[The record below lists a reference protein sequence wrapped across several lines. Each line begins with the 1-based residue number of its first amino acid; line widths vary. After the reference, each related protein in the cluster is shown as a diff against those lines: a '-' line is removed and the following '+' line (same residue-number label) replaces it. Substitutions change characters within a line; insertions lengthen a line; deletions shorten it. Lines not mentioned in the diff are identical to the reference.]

1 MIVTKHSHLSLYPL
15 KIRKDSKNFI
25 VEDIHSGDFFEMP
38 AVCIDA
44 INMINEGLPL
54 YHIEE
59 VLQRNYPNEQVEIVS
74 FVEDLLELGLVR
86 SIDGEA
92 ISRRT
97 MSDKQNGGLG
107 WISPKVGRTFFNRYS
122 SFLYFLIILSI
133 ILLFVFKPGLF
144 PAYEDIFLFDL
155 MISNLVV
162 FLALSFFLVV
172 VHEFGHVLAVRAEG
186 LPTKI
191 ELGHRLF
198 FIVLETDMSRV
209 WSLKPEK
216 RYRLYLAGMYF
227 DAVVLFLGLMVQI
240 LFVEHYY
247 VVGIAKM
254 VVFSTFIRV
263 IYQFCVYMKTDMYY
277 VLENW
282 SGCYNLM
289 ESGQKLLKQWFPFLP
304 IGEKS
309 SSFDG
314 EDKFIRPYALF
325 YLLGVLLTI
334 VITVFYNL
342 PLIIHAGILVLP
354 GFIEPASSIH
364 FWDATVFLLQFV
376 LMFGLLAY
384 SWSKKYLEKEKATDI
399 GMPLK

>member
-1 MIVTKHSHLSLYPL
+1 MVIHSTISLYPL
-15 KIRKDSKNFI
+15 RINKDKKYFI
-25 VEDIHSGDFFEMP
+25 VEDILTGEFYEMP
-38 AVCIDA
+38 AICIEA
-44 INMINEGLPL
+44 IKMINDGQPL
-54 YHIEE
+54 NLIEE
-59 VLQRNYPNEQVEIVS
+59 ILKDRYPEEQVDLQN
-74 FVEDLLELGLVR
+74 FAMDLLELGLVK
-86 SIDGEA
+86 SLDGKIIPKKVEKKKK
-92 ISRRT
+92 SGR
-97 MSDKQNGGLG
+97 LE
-107 WISPKVGRTFFNRYS
+107 WIPPNIGRFFFNRYS
-122 SFLYFLIILSI
+122 SPLYSLITLVSI
-133 ILLFVFKPGLF
+133 ILFVMKPELF
-144 PAYEDIFLFDL
+144 PMYDDVFVFDL
-155 MISNLVV
+155 MINNILAFLSISFLLVI
-162 FLALSFFLVV
+162 

-198 FIVLETDMSRV
+198 FIVFETDMSRV
-209 WSLKPEK
+209 WSLQPEK
-216 RYRLYLAGMYF
+216 RNRLYLAGMYF

-254 VVFSTFIRV
+254 VVISTFIRV
-263 IYQFCVYMKTDMYY
+263 IYQFCVFMKTDMYY

-289 ESGQKLLKQWFPFLP
+289 ESGQMLLKQWFPFLP
-304 IGEKS
+304 IHEKS
-309 SSFDG
+309 SSFEG
-314 EDKFIRPYALF
+314 EEKFIRPYALF
-325 YLLGVLLTI
+325 YLIGVLLTI